1 MLKDSV
7 LWGPLGLC
15 GDEWEKFTCHRR
27 WSMGR
32 PIVNV
37 IMGFVFALIKKQRE
51 PCQALWFVNGPSD
64 APGVRSVCTRTEI
77 ATLTAPRLNSV
88 DSISG
93 RAPLAWWYVFT
104 WSCHRGVYL
113 QAACLCKYRIHEVV
127 GSVCG
132 CHQHLRIPSSLS
144 SNKKQGLHSV

>member
-1 MLKDSV
+1 MD
-7 LWGPLGLC
+7 
-15 GDEWEKFTCHRR
+15 
-27 WSMGR
+27 R

-51 PCQALWFVNGPSD
+51 PCQALRFVNGPSD

-93 RAPLAWWYVFT
+93 RAPLA
-104 WSCHRGVYL
+104 
-113 QAACLCKYRIHEVV
+113 
-127 GSVCG
+127 
-132 CHQHLRIPSSLS
+132 
-144 SNKKQGLHSV
+144 